1 MKILLNLPERISILQ
16 IIPQVGD
23 FLMLG
28 IVRGLQD
35 KITVKEKEF
44 KEYEIQEAEGGAYSW
59 NPEKGSIEKEFE
71 IVKISLIK
79 TVSESE

>member
-1 MKILLNLPERISILQ
+1 
-16 IIPQVGD
+16 
-23 FLMLG
+23 MLG

-44 KEYEIQEAEGGAYSW
+44 KKYEIKEAEGGAYSW

-71 IVKISLIK
+71 IGEREEDVIISALK
-79 TVSESE
+79 KLNETKKLEQQHFTLYEKFVDKK